1 MTGDMLVVED
11 DPVLRNTFTRV
22 LRSLGLTVI
31 AVGSVTEAKNAF
43 QNGIFSVVMSDMML
57 PDGTGKDFHS
67 WVAENF
73 PGHQHRF
80 FFCSGSM
87 SEDLRAYILLNDCKL
102 FVKPLDIS
110 ALIEAIGEKCDA
122 QQTDRRPAHA
132 DGVPS

>member
-22 LRSLGLTVI
+22 LRSLGLTVT

-57 PDGTGKDFHS
+57 PDGTGRDFHS

-87 SEDLRAYILLNDCKL
+87 SEDLKEYVLLNDCRL
-102 FVKPLDIS
+102 LAKPLDIS
-110 ALIEAIGEKCDA
+110 ALIEAIGEKFDA
-122 QQTDRRPAHA
+122 QKTDRRLAHP